1 MLAALVF
8 GVVACGDND
17 NGTSTTCLPAED
29 STGTLYEVLQDS
41 VLVYSPESS
50 DSGLV
55 TVPLSGTF
63 RLLRLPEDPHILI
76 NYQISALRLC
86 GGSQFILEGID
97 GRAVLSIFDTPGQIS
112 GGFDA
117 SVNGDERMLF
127 SGGRGSFH
135 VDDNSAVFLDGLE
148 FCAPPLPSARCAT
161 FQNGTETG
169 FFLKIFAAPKGRGRI
184 VDESSSANTRGAAK
198 MRHYPMAAN
207 AAPSNPPTHLG
218 G

>member
-1 MLAALVF
+1 MRPTRMAALAALVI

-29 STGTLYEVLQDS
+29 TTGTLYEVLRDS
-41 VLVYSPESS
+41 VLVYSPETS

-63 RLLRLPEDPHILI
+63 RLLKLPEDPHILI
-76 NYQISALRLC
+76 NYEITALRLC

-117 SVNGDERMLF
+117 SVNGDEPILF
-127 SGGRGSFH
+127 SGGRGPSHF
-135 VDDNSAVFLDGLE
+135 DDNNAVILMAWIFVRLR
-148 FCAPPLPSARCAT
+148 CPRPVVRPLK
-161 FQNGTETG
+161 TG
-169 FFLKIFAAPKGRGRI
+169 QRRA
-184 VDESSSANTRGAAK
+184 SS
-198 MRHYPMAAN
+198 
-207 AAPSNPPTHLG
+207 
-218 G
+218 